1 MRRLRGRRGECRGY
15 HGEFNWSAQHFLT
28 LLILGIRRC
37 AMVTSRIRF
46 TAAQK
51 AELWERWKNG
61 QSTAAISRALER
73 KNKTGVER
81 IVVVHGGIVPAPR
94 QRALAAL
101 RLEEREEI
109 SRGIAVGRPIRQIAQ
124 RLRRAPSTVS
134 REIKRNG
141 GRRVYRANWADQRAW
156 ERALR
161 PKLCRLALH
170 RELRWRVAQKL
181 ALQWSPEQ
189 ISGWLKQ
196 KFSTDQDMQISHEA
210 IYRSLFIQT
219 RGVLKK
225 ERSCVPRG
233 GCVVPRTTTPR
244 VDRGISSIWA
254 NGRPRLRIAPCQGIG
269 KETSLPGRTARTSP
283 PSSSAIP
290 ASRCSSRSPARIRR
304 LSLLRL
310 PGTSASCLRSCDA
323 P

>member
-1 MRRLRGRRGECRGY
+1 
-15 HGEFNWSAQHFLT
+15 
-28 LLILGIRRC
+28 
-37 AMVTSRIRF
+37 MVTSRIRF

-61 QSTAAISRALER
+61 QSAAAISRALER

-101 RLEEREEI
+101 RLEEREGI
-109 SRGIAVGRPIRQIAQ
+109 SRGIALGRPIRQIAQ

-141 GRRVYRANWADQRAW
+141 GRQVYRANWADRRAW

-161 PKLCRLALH
+161 SKPCRLALH

-196 KFSTDQDMQISHEA
+196 EFSTHQDMQISHEA

-219 RGVLKK
+219 CGAEEGADGTAAYCAADASPQEPQREEWTGPY
-225 ERSCVPRG
+225 PRYG
-233 GCVVPRTTTPR
+233 LHSR
-244 VDRGISSIWA
+244 A
-254 NGRPRLRIAPCQGIG
+254 
-269 KETSLPGRTARTSP
+269 AR
-283 PSSSAIP
+283 
-290 ASRCSSRSPARIRR
+290 R
-304 LSLLRL
+304 
-310 PGTSASCLRSCDA
+310 D
-323 P
+323 